1 MLLLYKYGLILVI
14 LLNINE
20 IRSRT
25 LTDLDATEL
34 TANNGTSIRSPLVAS
49 EASTTESQVNSV
61 GERRGRDSEEENE
74 DDDDDEDVED
84 DESADDDEES
94 EEPSEKAAVLDEE
107 YMKNHDVVDTHM
119 TELYNEVVGKWKTL
133 KKYTSHVIRLLLLFL
148 LVPLCYKC

>member
-49 EASTTESQVNSV
+49 ESQVNSV

-133 KKYTSHVIRLLLLFL
+133 EKYTSHFIRLFFFF
-148 LVPLCYKC
+148 